1 MVEFQVLHQATV
13 ADDSDGVFP
22 HMSNHGRGWGV
33 VLGSSVGDQMER
45 ILIWESGWQGSY
57 LYLSMNPL

>member
-22 HMSNHGRGWGV
+22 YMSNHGRGLGV
-33 VLGSSVGDQMER
+33 ALSSSVGDQMER
-45 ILIWESGWQGSY
+45 TLIWESGWQGSY